1 MDKKKLKT
9 IKEINI
15 SKKDLLNFWEI
26 KDASQRDFQPEERD
40 QMPMFLCVDMD
51 FEEISDYCS
60 KKDLKKDALDKI
72 KVYEMV
78 MRHYNYSF
86 WDFGQE
92 PRPDIDNLDFF
103 YHWLEARKNY
113 NYISYF
119 VEFFHISLKELEKVI
134 PKWNLQ

>member
-113 NYISYF
+113 NYISYL
-119 VEFFHISLKELEKVI
+119 VEFFHISLEELEKVI